1 MQKQVLNTIADST
14 NAETGLQTP
23 FIFFPPIPLCKVS
36 KMAKKSNPAEG
47 SGQRADGGA
56 VIATSRAGE
65 DKEAV
70 LDEEVQDGH
79 EETEEEAEVQE
90 LEGEELDAVEN
101 RAAGEAA
108 GQIAEG
114 GTVHGTQPVDLDEDE
129 GGSGVLGVE
138 LKHSEKPMERIRIV
152 EAALFLANKP
162 VAPAEVAVL
171 AKCSVKQAKNLLLE
185 LQAEYEKRA
194 GALQIDFFQ
203 EAARIQVRPEYAES
217 VSGLSRE
224 VGLSRKGLK
233 ILALIAKKGQLL
245 QSNLKKYFR
254 GEIYEYITEL
264 KDQGYLISEKS
275 GNTRMLKPT
284 KRFFEHFQV
293 AGEIEPAAQEG
304 QQKSLGEQP
313 AQ

>member
-1 MQKQVLNTIADST
+1 
-14 NAETGLQTP
+14 
-23 FIFFPPIPLCKVS
+23 
-36 KMAKKSNPAEG
+36 MAKKHTAEEGAAGNSAQGAEEDPAQGAGESIGG
-47 SGQRADGGA
+47 SGERAEGGA
-56 VIATSRAGE
+56 VIATSRSGE

-79 EETEEEAEVQE
+79 EETEDEAEVQE
-90 LEGEELDAVEN
+90 LEGEEIESEAVHEK
-101 RAAGEAA
+101 GEAE

-114 GTVHGTQPVDLDEDE
+114 GTVHGTRPVDMDDE

-138 LKHSEKPMERIRIV
+138 LKHSEKPMERIRVV

-185 LQAEYEKRA
+185 LQAEYERKA

-203 EAARIQVRPEYAES
+203 DAARMQVRPEYAGS

-293 AGEIEPAAQEG
+293 AGEIEGAAQEG